1 MTPSTVLFLFLQMT
15 FIVSRVVFAENAT
28 CQNRCGS
35 TRNATTPCQCN
46 SACIKFKDCC
56 ADYTTWC
63 STTGG
68 RARSCSNLTA
78 VSEELWASDVNR
90 LSSSDV
96 TVNYQTKVPDG
107 TKTDNSTEK
116 LFTYVNEAKLGSGT
130 YKLLSNLMN
139 NYDPVKGA
147 RETATTAE
155 LAEDNA
161 FLDAILATKVME
173 KLLNY
178 LTCRGIV
185 KNKAALRTT
194 LKKLWFNLYS
204 RNRKGTTLDT
214 CGFEHMMVGEYKD
227 RKTVNGFHNWVSFY
241 QKEKAG
247 TLNYFGYVSQA
258 NPSIIGAAFSWD
270 NRVKTLGSFFI
281 GVSPEFELAIYS
293 LCFLSHPGGVCNI
306 SLNGSPVRIVSYSK
320 DGHIATAYVSA

>member
-1 MTPSTVLFLFLQMT
+1 MTPCTVFLLVLQTT
-15 FIVSRVVFAENAT
+15 FIVSRAFLVDDGAT
-28 CQNRCGS
+28 GS
-35 TRNATTPCQCN
+35 CV
-46 SACIKFKDCC
+46 S
-56 ADYTTWC
+56 
-63 STTGG
+63 
-68 RARSCSNLTA
+68 LTA
-78 VSEELWASDVNR
+78 ISEDLWASDVNR
-90 LSSSDV
+90 MSASDV

-107 TKTDNSTEK
+107 TTTDKSTQK

-161 FLDAILATKVME
+161 FLDAILATTVMT

-178 LTCRGIV
+178 LTCKGLV
-185 KNKAALRTT
+185 TSQAALRTV
-194 LKKLWFNLYS
+194 LKKHWFDFYARS
-204 RNRKGTTLDT
+204 GTGTILDT
-214 CGFEHMMVGEYKD
+214 SGFEHVIVGEYKD
-227 RKTVNGFHNWVSFY
+227 GTSVNGFHNWVSFY
-241 QKEKAG
+241 EKEKAG
-247 TLNYFGYVSQA
+247 SLNYFGYVSQA

-320 DGHIATAYVSA
+320 DGHIATAYVAA